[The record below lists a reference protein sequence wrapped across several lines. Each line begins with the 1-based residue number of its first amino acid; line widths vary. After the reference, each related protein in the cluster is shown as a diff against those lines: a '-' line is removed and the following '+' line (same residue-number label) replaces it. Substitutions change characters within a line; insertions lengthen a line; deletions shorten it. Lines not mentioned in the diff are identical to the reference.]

1 MKHGGKQEEFNKESQ
16 WDNMWRGKIPK
27 AYPKNEHKKYTHSPK
42 RKKRTATFPKGGEGS
57 AKPKE
62 EACTRYI
69 LKVATLKWP
78 MN

>member
-42 RKKRTATFPKGGEGS
+42 RKKRTATFPKEEG
-57 AKPKE
+57 KE
-62 EACTRYI
+62 VQSKRKRLAPDAY
-69 LKVATLKWP
+69 
-78 MN
+78 